1 MREPAR
7 RHGPQPSALSPA
19 FTWPIRVYWED
30 TDAGGVVYHA
40 SYLRF
45 LERARTEWLRAQ
57 GVEQQRVRNDDGVVF
72 VVRNLEIEFLLPARL
87 DDELD
92 VTVESGEWRSASM
105 TFVQRIVRRV
115 DGAVVAGARVREE
128 HGILFVV
135 ADMQLHFLAPA
146 RLDDELEVCVN
157 GFTRRSASLVFT
169 QCILRPA
176 DGVTLIQAQ
185 VRAACIDAVTYKPV
199 RIPDFLLHS

>member
-1 MREPAR
+1 MSSNRFAAPIAD
-7 RHGPQPSALSPA
+7 SLSPIPV
-19 FTWPIRVYWED
+19 FNWPVRVYWED

-40 SYLRF
+40 SYVRF
-45 LERARTEWLRAQ
+45 LERARSEWLRVRGVAQ
-57 GVEQQRVRNDDGVVF
+57 Q
-72 VVRNLEIEFLLPARL
+72 
-87 DDELD
+87 
-92 VTVESGEWRSASM
+92 
-105 TFVQRIVRRV
+105 
-115 DGAVVAGARVREE
+115 RVREE

-135 ADMQLHFLAPA
+135 ADMQLRFLAPA